1 MLLVGTMINLASGF
15 AALIL
20 LTQNAAAAWAL
31 SVHFAPVPYNAFLV
45 GSVWRS
51 KQCTPFVSLIAGIWF
66 VLMMVI

>member
-1 MLLVGTMINLASGF
+1 MLVVGTLINLASGF
-15 AALIL
+15 AALL
-20 LTQNAAAAWAL
+20 LFTQSVAAYWAL
-31 SVHFAPVPYNAFLV
+31 SAHFAPVPYNAFLV